1 MHQRYKCNRSI
12 SHDNVQYEIG
22 QVILLDLATAESLLQ
37 IDAIKQLD
45 EVESAEIV
53 GALQNT
59 DEQLMVLKEIAS
71 SLQQISSGFSAVVL
85 TVSSLMTR
93 LAAANQTS
101 GSNSSQ
107 PESPSNADN
116 QAADAANIP
125 ATDAPSTDVAV
136 DSASN
141 AVNEPVADTADV
153 TGADV
158 GQESSEQAAGEF
170 GASAWPAATSD
181 EETAAVAKK
190 AKTKKAD
197 K

>member
-12 SHDNVQYEIG
+12 SHDNVQYEVG

-37 IDAIKQLD
+37 IDAIKQIE
-45 EVESAEIV
+45 EVEGIELP
-53 GALQNT
+53 GALQKT
-59 DEQLMVLKEIAS
+59 DERLMVLKEIAS

-93 LAAANQTS
+93 LAAANPTS
-101 GSNSSQ
+101 GSTSNQ
-107 PESPSNADN
+107 PGN
-116 QAADAANIP
+116 QEPVDADAAQAKDQAPADTSDPSIP
-125 ATDAPSTDVAV
+125 VAVDTGINSGTGALIAQATDALSTDDAAV

-158 GQESSEQAAGEF
+158 GQVLIPVQN
-170 GASAWPAATSD
+170 
-181 EETAAVAKK
+181 
-190 AKTKKAD
+190 
-197 K
+197 